1 MWINEWEGSEE
12 ELTEIAETCVMNFV
26 QDCEIDESDEILAKL
41 FLEALSRS
49 DVQSIVRG
57 KMEDIYRAYKEAP
70 HRLTR
75 RGEDGG
81 AYFYR
86 CFDGKP
92 CKGECEAKDC
102 NMLDIVCEKLATYED
117 NEEKIKEQENADNR

>member
-1 MWINEWEGSEE
+1 MWEDEWEGSEE
-12 ELTEIAETCVMNFV
+12 ELTEIAETCVMNFK
-26 QDCEIDESDEILAKL
+26 QDNETTESDEFLAKL

-49 DVQSIVRG
+49 DVQNFIRN
-57 KMEDIYRAYKEAP
+57 KMEDIYRAYKEEP

-75 RGEDGG
+75 RSEDGT

-92 CKGECEAKDC
+92 CNGGCEAKNCD
-102 NMLDIVCEKLATYED
+102 MLDRVCEKLATYED
-117 NEEKIKEQENADNR
+117 NEEKRK